1 MVNCPNCGKAFED
14 GARFCNECGTKLP
27 EAPVAPAAPAA
38 NVCPNCKTALN
49 DDAAFCPV
57 CGAPVA
63 KPVQPDPVTPA
74 PAEPVTSE
82 AAEPVTSEAAEPAAE
97 PAPVEEKVKKPF
109 PVKPV
114 IFGAIGVAVVAVVI
128 LLISLLAGSGSKLP
142 DYAFYIKDKE
152 LFSHD
157 FSKSGSK
164 QVTVHMIDADDIENE
179 ELPHV
184 SSAVQSYCSLSKD
197 GKYIFFMDKVS
208 DSPNLYYRLLGDAKK
223 EPVKVD
229 SEVETYAVNDAA
241 TAVTYLKNGSLYQY
255 NMKKDDKNKLASDI
269 DDFRVSDDGKKIIVV
284 DEEGGLYA
292 LTVGKDKEK
301 IASDIYSFRVSEDLG
316 TVYYMKDGSLYK
328 QIVGK
333 DKEKIASDVYSLS
346 YLSEDGVVYFLKQ
359 EDEEVPLS
367 DYLYDDMKSAD
378 AKLEEPQY
386 PYSSDYSSDE
396 AYEKALEAYYEQS
409 DEYYYKTERDALR
422 ESLAEYTIN
431 PGLCSLYR
439 FDGKDA
445 ELLAENVF
453 EYTLRFAGDA
463 DVMAFTALGE
473 DPDKVNL
480 SDIEYFWDVEYAV
493 QDALRNSG
501 KVFVASGNTVYEV
514 DAADAENGI
523 DNVYLSSDGKTLY
536 FTSVTDEEKNE
547 CDLYKVA
554 LSKKSAGTPEK
565 VDSEVFRYYIWR
577 YDGSNLVYFKDL
589 KDDHGE
595 LYLNCKK
602 VDYDVYCWSVDYDSE
617 SGKLVYFT
625 DYNEEKEYGT
635 LKTFSGKKAEKVAD
649 DVHAFTLDPNG
660 NLLYLADYSQKYSK
674 GDLYLAKGTKSTKL
688 DEDVV
693 VILTISNAKYHSF
706 FD

>member
-14 GARFCNECGTKLP
+14 GTRFCNECGAKLP

-63 KPVQPDPVTPA
+63 APVQPDPVTPA
-74 PAEPVTSE
+74 PA
-82 AAEPVTSEAAEPAAE
+82 APAASAPVAPAE
-97 PAPVEEKVKKPF
+97 ASAPVEEKEKKPF

-114 IFGAIGVAVVAVVI
+114 MFGAIGVAVVAVVI
-128 LLISLLAGSGSKLP
+128 LLISLLAGSGSKQP
-142 DYAFYIKDKE
+142 DFAFYIKDKE

-164 QVTVHMIDADDIENE
+164 QVTAHMVEEDDTDNE
-179 ELPHV
+179 DLSE
-184 SSAVQSYCSLSKD
+184 AAYAIQSYCSLSKD
-197 GKYIFFMDKVS
+197 GKYIFFLDKVS
-208 DSPNLYYRLLGDAKK
+208 ESPNLYYRQLGSDKK

-229 SEVETYAVNDAA
+229 SDVEAYAVNDAA

-255 NMKKDDKNKLASDI
+255 SMKKDDKDKLASDI
-269 DDFRVSDDGKKIIVV
+269 DDFRVSDDGKKVIVL
-284 DEEGGLYA
+284 DNEGSLYA

-301 IASDIYSFRVSEDLG
+301 LASDVYSFRVSEDLG
-316 TVYYMKDGSLYK
+316 TVYYLKEGSLYK
-328 QIVGK
+328 QVVGK

-346 YLSEDGVVYFLKQ
+346 YLSGDGVIYFLKQ

-378 AKLEEPQY
+378 EKLEEPQY
-386 PYSSDYSSDE
+386 PYSSDYPSSE
-396 AYEKALEAYYEQS
+396 AYEKALDTYYKLS

-422 ESLAEYTIN
+422 ASLAEYTFN

-473 DPDKVNL
+473 DSDKINL
-480 SDIEYFWDVEYAV
+480 SDIEYLWDVEYAV
-493 QDALRNSG
+493 QTALSDSG
-501 KVFVASGNTVYEV
+501 KVFVASGNTVCEV
-514 DAADAENGI
+514 DAADAENGVA
-523 DNVYLSSDGKTLY
+523 NFYLSNDGKTLY

-547 CDLYKVA
+547 CDLYQVA
-554 LSKKSAGTPEK
+554 LNKKSAGTPEK
-565 VDSEVFRYYIWR
+565 LDSEVYRYYFWM
-577 YDGSNLVYFKDL
+577 YESELVYFKDL
-589 KDDHGE
+589 NDDHGE
-595 LYLNCKK
+595 LYLNGNK
-602 VDYDVYCWSVDYDSE
+602 VDYDVYCWSVEYDSE

-635 LKTFSGKKAEKVAD
+635 LKMYSGKKAEKVAD
-649 DVHAFTLDPNG
+649 DVHAFVLDPSG
-660 NLLYLADYSQKYSK
+660 NVLYLADYSQKYCK
-674 GDLYLAKGTKSTKL
+674 GDLYLAKGTKATKL

-693 VILTISNAKYHSF
+693 TILTISSGKYHYLYN
-706 FD
+706 